1 VYPLAVPQKTKL
13 VMNKQSTKS
22 KYALQETET
31 VTGFWTLKNKSTISI
46 YLTALA
52 MVAVL
57 SPFLHILYLLND
69 KEGIFGFAYMSS
81 FMYSLSLPIMSICS
95 GLLLKYVGTQLTD
108 FKVYFKY
115 ISNSFLFVGI
125 FFLIYTFVPMFDFS
139 APVYFISLL
148 ILSVVL
154 TVASHFLH
162 KAVLTTE
169 ERLKN
174 IISKL
179 FDFIILETPRKH
191 VSEEKHIDYVIS
203 YEKIINEI
211 GDE

>member
-1 VYPLAVPQKTKL
+1 
-13 VMNKQSTKS
+13 MNKQSRNTKF
-22 KYALQETET
+22 APQETET
-31 VTGFWTLKNKSTISI
+31 VTGSLTLKNKSKISI
-46 YLTALA
+46 YIAILA
-52 MVAVL
+52 VAAIL
-57 SPFLHILYLLND
+57 SPFMHVLFLLND

-95 GLLLKYVGTQLTD
+95 GLLLKYVGTQLKE
-108 FKVYFKY
+108 FKVYFRY

-139 APVYFISLL
+139 ASVYFISLL
-148 ILSVVL
+148 LLSIIL
-154 TVASHFLH
+154 TVATHYLH

-169 ERLKN
+169 ERLKG

-191 VSEEKHIDYVIS
+191 VSEEKQIDYVIS

>member
-1 VYPLAVPQKTKL
+1 
-13 VMNKQSTKS
+13 
-22 KYALQETET
+22 
-31 VTGFWTLKNKSTISI
+31 
-46 YLTALA
+46 

-57 SPFLHILYLLND
+57 SPFMHVLYLLND
-69 KEGIFGFAYMSS
+69 KEGVFGFAYMSS

-95 GLLLKYVGTQLTD
+95 GLLLKYVGTQLID

-115 ISNSFLFVGI
+115 ISNSFIFVGI
-125 FFLIYTFVPMFDFS
+125 FFMIYTFVPMFDFS
-139 APVYFISLL
+139 ASVYFISLL

-154 TVASHFLH
+154 TIASHYLH

-191 VSEEKHIDYVIS
+191 VSEEKQIDYVIS

-211 GDE
+211 GEE

>member
-1 VYPLAVPQKTKL
+1 
-13 VMNKQSTKS
+13 MNKQSTKS

-31 VTGFWTLKNKSTISI
+31 VTGFWTQKNRSTISI

-52 MVAVL
+52 IVAVL

-95 GLLLKYVGTQLTD
+95 GLLLKYVGTQLTE

-125 FFLIYTFVPMFDFS
+125 FFMIYTFVPMFDFS

-191 VSEEKHIDYVIS
+191 VSEEKQIDYVIS